1 MFLLRLGEGQQD
13 EVEIVKSYKEAI
25 QFHGHSCPGLAMG
38 FRMTKAAL
46 EYFSSK
52 RAEDEEMV
60 AIVENDACGVD
71 AVQFLSG
78 CTFGKGN
85 LIFKDYGKMVYT
97 FYHRASGKAVRISRK
112 SSFRT
117 KLSNTQISSE
127 ERINLILKVP
137 EKDIVQ
143 IEEINMPEPEY
154 SRLMDTVLCETCR
167 ESVVESKTK
176 RLDGKTICIPC
187 FER

>member
-1 MFLLRLGEGQQD
+1 MGEGQQD
-13 EVEIVKSYKEAI
+13 EVEIVKSYNKAV

-38 FRMTKAAL
+38 YRMTKAAL
-46 EYFSSK
+46 DLFSSE
-52 RAEDEEMV
+52 RAKDEELV

-97 FYHRASGKAVRISRK
+97 FYHRASGKAVRISRIAG
-112 SSFRT
+112 FRT
-117 KLSNTQISSE
+117 KLSDPQISRE
-127 ERINLILKVP
+127 ERINLILTTP

-143 IEEINMPEPEY
+143 IEEINIPEPEY
-154 SRLMDTVLCETCR
+154 SHIFETVLCEICA
-167 ESVVESKTK
+167 ESVVENKT
-176 RLDGKTICIPC
+176 RMLDGKTVCIPC
-187 FER
+187 YKKQKN

>member
-1 MFLLRLGEGQQD
+1 M
-13 EVEIVKSYKEAI
+13 KSYQEAV

-38 FRMTKAAL
+38 YRMTKAAL
-46 EYFSSK
+46 DHFSSE

-60 AIVENDACGVD
+60 AIVENDACGTD

-97 FYHRASGKAVRISRK
+97 FYHRASGKAVRIGRK
-112 SSFRT
+112 SGFRT
-117 KLSNTQISSE
+117 KLSDTQISRE
-127 ERINLILKVP
+127 ERIDLILTTP

-154 SRLMDTVLCETCR
+154 SRIFDTVLCEICE
-167 ESVVESKTK
+167 ESVVEGKT
-176 RLDGKTICIPC
+176 RMLDGKIVCIPC
-187 FER
+187 YEK

>member
-1 MFLLRLGEGQQD
+1 M
-13 EVEIVKSYKEAI
+13 KSYNEAV

-38 FRMTKAAL
+38 YRMTKAAL
-46 EYFSSK
+46 DHFSSE

-71 AVQFLSG
+71 AVQYLSG

-97 FYHRASGKAVRISRK
+97 FYHRASEKAVRISRIAQ
-112 SSFRT
+112 FRK
-117 KLSNTQISSE
+117 KLSDPQISRE
-127 ERINLILKVP
+127 ERINLILTAP

-143 IEEINMPEPEY
+143 IEEINMQEPEY
-154 SRLMDTVLCETCR
+154 SRIFDTVLCEICG
-167 ESVVESKTK
+167 ESVVESKS
-176 RLDGKTICIPC
+176 RMLDGKTVCIPC
-187 FER
+187 LERQKNKKEGN

>member
-1 MFLLRLGEGQQD
+1 M
-13 EVEIVKSYKEAI
+13 KSYQEAV

-38 FRMTKAAL
+38 YRMTKAAL
-46 EYFSSK
+46 EYFSFE
-52 RAEDEEMV
+52 RAEDEELV
-60 AIVENDACGVD
+60 SIVENDACGTD

-112 SSFRT
+112 SDFRK
-117 KLSNTQISSE
+117 KLSDTQISRE
-127 ERINLILKVP
+127 ERINLILTAP

-143 IEEINMPEPEY
+143 IEEINIPEPEY
-154 SRLMDTVLCETCR
+154 SRIFDTVLCEICE
-167 ESVVESKTK
+167 ESVVESKT
-176 RLDGKTICIPC
+176 RILDGKAVCIPC
-187 FER
+187 YEK